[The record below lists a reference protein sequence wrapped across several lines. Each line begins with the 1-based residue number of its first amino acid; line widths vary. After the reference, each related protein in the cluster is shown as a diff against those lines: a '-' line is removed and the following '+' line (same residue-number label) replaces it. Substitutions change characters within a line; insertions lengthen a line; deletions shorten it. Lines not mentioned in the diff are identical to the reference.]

1 MSCAHLS
8 NDRSFGPRVYPG
20 CRSFD
25 FTLYFEDVFL
35 ACLPSVLFLLLAPS
49 RMLTLLRLPP
59 AFSVKSRLLCGKLVA
74 LAVLLAFQIAFLVLR
89 TRTRPFQT
97 SASVAA
103 DALALA
109 ATTAVCL
116 LSVLSHQRS
125 QRPSTLLSLYLSAAA
140 ILGVARV
147 RTAWLI
153 GDAAL
158 ASATALTFVLVSIVA
173 ALLLES
179 VESKK
184 GVPRDES
191 LSDSKQAT
199 PEQSSGFWA
208 RTLFTWL
215 ARTFYSGY
223 SRVISP
229 GDLPGLDPS
238 LESRALHEDLA
249 VAWDKYDHQ
258 SRRSLLRAC
267 LRSYLGSFLSPVLP
281 RLCLTIFTFT
291 QPFLINTTVSFVAQ
305 KDADSNY
312 GRGLIGAWALVYL
325 GIAVSGSV
333 FRYHNLRFKTRLR
346 GGLIALIYQQT
357 IHTREV
363 DAGEIT
369 AVALMGTDVERITGA
384 MSMFHAVWASLLDIA
399 VASWLL
405 GLQLSLACLAPIIL
419 VLVFI
424 SAVSKISVATKT
436 AQTRWIEKIQER
448 LRTTA
453 AMLGEMKAVKMLGL
467 GEVMSNK
474 IRHLRE
480 DEIGTSKSFRKLL
493 VATLLLS
500 LTPINLAPIV
510 TFGVYALISVFW
522 KSGTLLPAQAFTS
535 IALISLLTT
544 PVVSFIQLLP
554 MVVQSLACF
563 DRIQDFCNY
572 SHNAQIHHQRPR
584 SPSRHHGQP
593 RADPGRGSLISE
605 GTKRPS
611 LSPGNHI
618 VSWKGQSFGW
628 HKDKTTLHDLTI
640 DIQRGAVTVV
650 VGPVGSGKS
659 SFLSAILGNLISTS
673 PVAKPTAGRGC
684 QRDDAAYCSQTP
696 WLENGTVRQNILGAS
711 FYEQKWYDTVVSA
724 CALEAD
730 MQALPKGD
738 FTLVGSKG
746 VSLSGGQKQRVA
758 LARAVY
764 SRHKVVVLDDVFAGM
779 DARTAHHVLN
789 RLIGPD
795 GLFKKQRASV
805 VVATHH
811 HNAMALADN
820 IITIERG
827 RIQEI
832 GSPEILVRRQ
842 GYVSKLGL
850 RLLPCDGVAEDK
862 AGIDAPEAPIDHPPV
877 ELSDRSEEDEILH
890 TDVRRRNGETAVYA
904 YYFRNAGWKAVA
916 LYGISVVAWIFFSE
930 FSTVWIKW
938 WSEANTAAPNK
949 SIGYYMGVYAL
960 FGVLGTLTASLA
972 AWFAFLDVVSNTAF
986 KLHADL
992 LRTVLAAPFRFLAR
1006 TDSGE
1011 LLNRFSEDMQLLD
1024 MDLPVNM
1031 VNYTSTAVSV
1041 LAKLAVLAV
1050 FSQYLGAGL
1059 PLLGLVL
1066 YALQRFYLRTSRQV
1080 RLLEIEAKAPLYAH
1094 FSESAAGAA
1103 TIRAFGWQAAYQA
1116 RGHRR
1121 ADASQRP
1128 AYAQGCV
1135 QSWLSLA
1142 LDLAVAALAVA
1153 LVSAVVAWRDGFG
1166 AGAAGVSL
1174 VMVVGFSEVLARL
1187 IQTWTR
1193 LESSVGAVARVRR
1206 FVTETEA
1213 EASVGK
1219 SPPPPASWPSAGAL
1233 GFSNVVASYSPDT
1246 DPVLKGVTLTID
1258 AGQHVAVAGRSGSGK
1273 TSLVL
1278 GLLQMM
1284 DVREGKIEL
1293 DGVDVSTLAPAELR
1307 SRINV
1312 VSQDPFLIPG
1322 TVRANIDPFGACP
1335 GDAEITRALERV
1347 GLWGL
1352 VRAQGGLDG
1361 DADAESWSAGQKQLL
1376 CLARAMVRR
1385 SKLLV
1390 LDEAM
1395 GSVDAETEALMQE
1408 IVDTE
1413 FGDCT
1418 VLAVM
1423 HRLKHVSRYDRVAL
1437 LGDGELLEFGEPACL
1452 ISGRTRFAELYKM
1465 NEN

>member
-1 MSCAHLS
+1 MSCAHLP

-35 ACLPSVLFLLLAPS
+35 ACLPSVLFLLLEPS
-49 RMLTLLRLPP
+49 RILTLLRLPP
-59 AFSVKSRLLCGKLVA
+59 AFSVRSRLLCGKLVA

-89 TRTRPFQT
+89 TRARPFQT

-103 DALALA
+103 DTLALA
-109 ATTAVCL
+109 ATITVCL
-116 LSVLSHQRS
+116 LSALSHQPS

-140 ILGVARV
+140 ILGIARV
-147 RTAWLI
+147 RTSWLI
-153 GDAAL
+153 GSGVL
-158 ASATALTFVLVSIVA
+158 ASTTALTLALVSTAA

-179 VESKK
+179 VGSKK

-199 PEQSSGFWA
+199 PEQSSGFWT
-208 RTLFTWL
+208 RTFFTWL
-215 ARTFYSGY
+215 ARTYYLGY

-238 LESRALHEDLA
+238 LESRTLHEDLVA
-249 VAWDKYDHQ
+249 AWDKYDHQ
-258 SRRSLLRAC
+258 SHHSLLRAC
-267 LRSYLGSFLSPVLP
+267 LRSYLVSFLSPVLP
-281 RLCLTIFTFT
+281 RLCLTVFTFT
-291 QPFLINTTVSFVAQ
+291 RPFLINTTVSFVGQ

-312 GRGLIGAWALVYL
+312 
-325 GIAVSGSV
+325 VSNSV
-333 FRYHNLRFKTRLR
+333 FRYHSLRFKTRLR
-346 GGLIALIYQQT
+346 GGLIALIYQHA
-357 IHTREV
+357 IHTREA

-369 AVALMGTDVERITGA
+369 AVALMGTDVERITGP
-384 MSMFHAVWASLLDIA
+384 MSMFHSVWASLLDIA

-419 VLVFI
+419 VLIFI
-424 SAVSKISVATKT
+424 SAMSKISVATKT
-436 AQTRWIEKIQER
+436 AQMRWIEKIQER
-448 LRTTA
+448 LRTTS

-480 DEIGTSKSFRKLL
+480 DEINTSRSFRKLL
-493 VATLLLS
+493 VATLVLS
-500 LTPINLAPIV
+500 LTPINLAPVV

-535 IALISLLTT
+535 IALISLLAA

-554 MVVQSLACF
+554 MVVQSSACF
-563 DRIQDFCNY
+563 DRIQAFCNY
-572 SHNAQIHHQRPR
+572 SHNAQAHDQRPR
-584 SPSRHHGQP
+584 SPSRHHGRP
-593 RADPGRGSLISE
+593 RADPRLGSLTSE

-611 LSPGNHI
+611 LSPENHI

-659 SFLSAILGNLISTS
+659 SFLSAILGNL
-673 PVAKPTAGRGC
+673 PP
-684 QRDDAAYCSQTP
+684 P
-696 WLENGTVRQNILGAS
+696 
-711 FYEQKWYDTVVSA
+711 SA
-724 CALEAD
+724 
-730 MQALPKGD
+730 
-738 FTLVGSKG
+738 
-746 VSLSGGQKQRVA
+746 A

-779 DARTAHHVLN
+779 DARTAHHVSN
-789 RLIGPD
+789 RLLGPD
-795 GLFKKQRASV
+795 GIFKKQRTSV

-811 HNAMALADN
+811 HNVMALADN
-820 IITIERG
+820 IVTIEGG
-827 RIQEI
+827 RIQEV
-832 GSPEILVRRQ
+832 GSPEILARRQ

-850 RLLPCDGVAEDK
+850 KLLPCDGVAEDK
-862 AGIDAPEAPIDHPPV
+862 AGADAPEAPIDQPPV

-890 TDVRRRNGETAVYA
+890 TDVRRKNGEPAVYA
-904 YYFRNAGWKAVA
+904 YYLRNAGWKAVA

-930 FSTVWIKW
+930 FSTVWVKW
-938 WSEANTAAPNK
+938 WSEANTAAANK
-949 SIGYYMGVYAL
+949 NIGYYMGVYAL
-960 FGVLGTLTASLA
+960 FGVLGTLAASLA
-972 AWFAFLDVVSNTAF
+972 AWFAFLDVVSNTAL

-992 LRTVLAAPFRFLAR
+992 LRTVLAAPFRFLAK

-1024 MDLPVNM
+1024 M
-1031 VNYTSTAVSV
+1031 TSAVSV

-1050 FSQYLGAGL
+1050 FSQYLGAAL

-1103 TIRAFGWQAAYQA
+1103 
-1116 RGHRR
+1116 
-1121 ADASQRP
+1121 
-1128 AYAQGCV
+1128 
-1135 QSWLSLA
+1135 
-1142 LDLAVAALAVA
+1142 
-1153 LVSAVVAWRDGFG
+1153 
-1166 AGAAGVSL
+1166 GVSL

-1187 IQTWTR
+1187 IQTWTE

-1206 FVTETEA
+1206 FATETETEA
-1213 EASVGK
+1213 EARK
-1219 SPPPPASWPSAGAL
+1219 PPPPPASWPSAEAL
-1233 GFSNVVASYSPDT
+1233 RFSNVVASSDT
-1246 DPVLKGVTLTID
+1246 DPVLKGVTLAID
-1258 AGQHVAVAGRSGSGK
+1258 AGHHVAVAGRSGSGK

-1293 DGVDVSTLAPAELR
+1293 DGVDVSTLAPGELR

-1322 TVRANIDPFGACP
+1322 TVRANIDPFGACSD
-1335 GDAEITRALERV
+1335 DAEITRALERV

-1361 DADAESWSAGQKQLL
+1361 DTDAESWSAAQKQLL

-1395 GSVDAETEALMQE
+1395 GSVDIETESLMQE

-1413 FGDCT
+1413 FRDCT

-1423 HRLKHVSRYDRVAL
+1423 HRLKHVSRYYRVAL
-1437 LGDGELLEFGEPACL
+1437 LGDGELLEFDEPASL
-1452 ISGRTRFAELYKM
+1452 ISGKTRFAELYKM